1 MWWNVGEICMVSRSL
16 EKMMLIAVGL
26 STAVIIGVPVLLY
39 AINTMSY
46 SAHLEDAQI
55 AAENIFTAVNR
66 IDNEEL
72 TNLTIQVHVPTGVT
86 MTVNGNTLT
95 INVLIDG
102 QQTGWSET
110 YNHQLSINPPTEA
123 GNYNMIFT
131 MVSNVIQITH
141 TWISL

>member
-1 MWWNVGEICMVSRSL
+1 MVSRSL